1 MSDPCACMGWPVDII
16 WRDRARCVVSAHR
29 CTRCGASWGA
39 DSAADRPISNLD
51 LSRRE
56 SKAIKQGDAP

>member
-1 MSDPCACMGWPVDII
+1 MSEPCTCMGYPVAIV
-16 WRDRARCVVSAHR
+16 WRDRARCDVSAYR
-29 CTRCGASWGA
+29 CTRCGASWGGA
-39 DSAADRPISNLD
+39 SAAARPISNLD